1 MLIITRRAGEKIRVS
16 NDICI
21 EVIEVTGSTVRIGI
35 AAPRSIPVY
44 REEIWAAVQAENAAA
59 AKAPAQLPEAVTD
72 LGKDSP
78 NVTPH
83 QHQRGRPGG
92 PPSSLADVG
101 PDLEVYGEAVVRS

>member
-1 MLIITRRAGEKIRVS
+1 MLIITRRAGEKIRVA

-59 AKAPAQLPEAVTD
+59 AKAPAQLPDVPA
-72 LGKDSP
+72 P
-78 NVTPH
+78 A
-83 QHQRGRPGG
+83 
-92 PPSSLADVG
+92 SSSSS
-101 PDLEVYGEAVVRS
+101 RN